1 MQRKKINARKMFST
15 FAKASID
22 RRKRT
27 LPLKGFPHA
36 SKILSGKLAGG
47 AELAVV
53 DHQEEVSGNH
63 HQIENI
69 QSQHPI
75 DFAEHFVADTGDV
88 ADDDQPQKADTF
100 ADGILDFESFP
111 DGNRPAGAETDQHNC
126 FKKSHFYLHNL
137 VIFVPDKG

>member
-1 MQRKKINARKMFST
+1 MLKNKKNRSCCKIQFCNSPIKGLKKGARVWGNGKEPILKKFFSSSPRPLLLSSRKF
-15 FAKASID
+15 
-22 RRKRT
+22 
-27 LPLKGFPHA
+27 
-36 SKILSGKLAGG
+36 AGG

-111 DGNRPAGAETDQHNC
+111 DGNRPAGTETNKHDS
-126 FKKSHFYLHNL
+126 FVKSH
-137 VIFVPDKG
+137 K